1 MKTDILKSTL
11 LSGFFLLFFIVYNII
26 ISSFF
31 FIFKISISKYYVLLA
46 LVLSIVSTIFLLKKE
61 KLLSLHKFYSV
72 IISIILPIVIIF
84 ISFFLN
90 GKIIDFSY
98 DGNTYHKTTI
108 GLLKNGW
115 NPIYEQAEDFD
126 NASDVGQVYIDGTY
140 NVYWVNHYAMASH
153 IYQANIYAFTNNI
166 ECGKSINTLSIIILF
181 LILFSFMA
189 LKFNKLVFPFLFG
202 ICAITY
208 SVVSAQFLTTYID
221 LLNYI
226 YLTLLLISL
235 FMLEFSGSQ
244 NKNLGFIL
252 YFLCLLM
259 TINIKFTTFAYAG
272 IFCLVYYIYVI
283 IRVRKK
289 KLDSQYLKRFT
300 GLSIV
305 GVIVGVLVI
314 GIIYPKNI
322 ITNGHPFYPLFGEG
336 KIDIITKQQPANFVN
351 KSSIEKYFIS
361 MFSQVENIYDV
372 SGKKATLKIPFTIH
386 QNEYEHIKTTDARMS
401 GNGVLFSGIFI
412 ISLLIIVLLSR
423 NVYKNNKEL
432 FIMTTIILATTCSLI
447 VLFSESWW
455 ARYFPETYYFVLI
468 SLLYL
473 YLNKNVII
481 KRTSYL
487 LIFIIL
493 LNNFITFKE
502 SVKFSYDLNYNANF
516 EYQNMLQLAS
526 GKTIDIATTVYIGA
540 YYDIFH
546 DLENYNYKIIP
557 HEDNL
562 SDYNYLLSG
571 LMYYKIESE

>member
-1 MKTDILKSTL
+1 
-11 LSGFFLLFFIVYNII
+11 
-26 ISSFF
+26 
-31 FIFKISISKYYVLLA
+31 
-46 LVLSIVSTIFLLKKE
+46 
-61 KLLSLHKFYSV
+61 
-72 IISIILPIVIIF
+72 
-84 ISFFLN
+84 
-90 GKIIDFSY
+90 
-98 DGNTYHKTTI
+98 
-108 GLLKNGW
+108 
-115 NPIYEQAEDFD
+115 
-126 NASDVGQVYIDGTY
+126 
-140 NVYWVNHYAMASH
+140 
-153 IYQANIYAFTNNI
+153 
-166 ECGKSINTLSIIILF
+166 
-181 LILFSFMA
+181 
-189 LKFNKLVFPFLFG
+189 
-202 ICAITY
+202 
-208 SVVSAQFLTTYID
+208 
-221 LLNYI
+221 
-226 YLTLLLISL
+226 
-235 FMLEFSGSQ
+235 MLEFPNSQ
-244 NKNLGFIL
+244 NKHLGFIL

-289 KLDSQYLKRFT
+289 KLDSQYLKHFT

-314 GIIYPKNI
+314 GIIYPKNT

-336 KIDIITKQQPANFVN
+336 KIDIITREQPANFVN

-361 MFSQVENIYDV
+361 MFSQVENIHEA

-386 QNEYEHIKTTDARMS
+386 QNEYEYIKTTDARMS

-423 NVYKNNKEL
+423 NTYKNNKEL

-540 YYDIFH
+540 YYDIYH